1 MIIIALSLIYF
12 FGITGRRERKTEEV
26 PAGPMAK

>member
-1 MIIIALSLIYF
+1 MIIISLSLIYF
-12 FGITGRRERKTEEV
+12 FGITGRRERKVEEV